1 MKLCLL
7 MFYDNNIKEYGDICY
22 NINKL
27 YCDKF
32 NIDIVLSNDKKYN
45 SRHSAW
51 ERLPLIIDNISN
63 YDYVMWIDADA
74 FFYND
79 SENILNI
86 IQKYNNFNFIFSKD
100 LNSIRES
107 DINSGFMIIKN
118 SEYSINFLKLWAFD
132 EELYKKNTRPYFWDQ
147 GVLQDM
153 YRQNILDITK
163 NSIVLNYGL
172 LQHFHNHELPKLNPK
187 PFIYHLAGR
196 NKNKRIDETSKYYNN
211 LINQ

>member
-1 MKLCLL
+1 
-7 MFYDNNIKEYGDICY
+7 MFYDNNIKEYGEICY
-22 NINKL
+22 NINKM
-27 YCDKF
+27 YCNKF
-32 NIDIVLSNDKKYN
+32 NIDIVLSNNKKYN

-51 ERLPLIIDNISN
+51 ERLPLILDNISN

-79 SENILNI
+79 SGNILDI
-86 IQKYNNFNFIFSKD
+86 IQEYNNFNFIFSRDINTTKD
-100 LNSIRES
+100 S
-107 DINSGFMIIKN
+107 DINTGFMIIKN
-118 SEYSINFLKLWAFD
+118 SEYSINFIKRWAFD

-172 LQHFHNHELPKLNPK
+172 LQHFYNYELPKLNPK

-196 NKNKRIDETSKYYNN
+196 HKKTRIDETTKYYNN
-211 LINQ
+211 LIK